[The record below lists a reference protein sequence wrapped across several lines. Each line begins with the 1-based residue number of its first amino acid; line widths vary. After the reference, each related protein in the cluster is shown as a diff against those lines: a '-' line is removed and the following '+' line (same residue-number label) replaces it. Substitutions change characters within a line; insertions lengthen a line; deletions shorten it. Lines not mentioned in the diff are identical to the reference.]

1 MDTSEF
7 AKKDDLANL
16 KSEVDK
22 LYIDKLSELDAD
34 KLKPVPVDFKKKSNV
49 VDKKVVE
56 KDLYSAKIK
65 DTENKIPDISKVATN
80 AALNAKINEVNGE
93 IPSFTNL
100 ATTTALTAVEN
111 KIPNVSD

>member
-34 KLKPVPVDFKKKSNV
+34 KLKPVPVDLKKKV
-49 VDKKVVE
+49 M
-56 KDLYSAKIK
+56 
-65 DTENKIPDISKVATN
+65 
-80 AALNAKINEVNGE
+80 
-93 IPSFTNL
+93 
-100 ATTTALTAVEN
+100 
-111 KIPNVSD
+111 